1 MSHIEVFYEGNF
13 STRCVHVESGMEV
26 KTCITKLSPT
36 DLFAASLGACV
47 LTVMALSAEKMGID
61 FFRSKAKATTLKEMS
76 KNSPRR
82 VSALTVQ
89 FSCPISLP
97 EEAKLRLETVAK
109 ECPVHHSL
117 HPDIKVEFQFTW
129 GAS

>member
-1 MSHIEVFYEGNF
+1 MSRIEVFYEGDF
-13 STRCVHVESGMEV
+13 STRAVHIESGMEV
-26 KTCITKLSPT
+26 KTCMTKLSPT

-47 LTVMALSAEKMGID
+47 LTVMALSAEKMGVD
-61 FFRSKAKATTLKEMS
+61 FSKAKATTLKEMS
-76 KNSPRR
+76 KTPPRR

-89 FSCPISLP
+89 FSFPIALH
-97 EEAKLRLETVAK
+97 EEMRQRLETAAK
-109 ECPVHHSL
+109 QCPIHHSL

>member
-13 STRCVHVESGMEV
+13 STRCVHVESGMEM
-26 KTCITKLSPT
+26 KTCMTKLSPT

-61 FFRSKAKATTLKEMS
+61 FIQSKAKAITLKEMS
-76 KNSPRR
+76 KTPPRR
-82 VSALTVQ
+82 VAALTVQ

-97 EEAKLRLETVAK
+97 EEMIQRLEMAAK

-117 HPDIKVEFQFTW
+117 HPDIKVDFQFTW

>member
-1 MSHIEVFYEGNF
+1 MSNIEVFYEGNF
-13 STRCVHVESGMEV
+13 STRCIHIESSMEL
-26 KTCITKLSPT
+26 KTCMTKLSPT

-61 FFRSKAKATTLKEMS
+61 FSKAKAVILKEMS
-76 KNSPRR
+76 KTPPRR

-89 FSCPISLP
+89 FFCPISLS
-97 EEAKLRLETVAK
+97 EEMKQCLETAAK
-109 ECPVHHSL
+109 ECPIHHSL